1 MLQVHQCVAAV
12 GVGFD
17 AGAEERRRTC
27 SIDPRTQP
35 VLTLR
40 QSSLRLVAVC
50 PSTAY
55 GRIGLWFFASHS
67 WIFFRQSAYTSP
79 LYRTIIVL
87 HIILLIS
94 DFVVKKKRIVRS
106 DLCYLEGIYIVRT
119 HGLRY
124 TRNDRDIDVM
134 HFRGKL
140 KLFS

>member
-1 MLQVHQCVAAV
+1 MLQCVAAV
-12 GVGFD
+12 GVGFN
-17 AGAEERRRTC
+17 AAAEKRRRTC

-40 QSSLRLVAVC
+40 QSSFRLVAVC

-55 GRIGLWFFASHS
+55 GRVGLWSFASYS
-67 WIFFRQSAYTSP
+67 WIFFRKPAYLVSP
-79 LYRTIIVL
+79 LLSYDYCSFLSFFSYPISSVKEENC
-87 HIILLIS
+87 LL
-94 DFVVKKKRIVRS
+94 RS
-106 DLCYLEGIYIVRT
+106 LLFEGNIVRT

>member
-40 QSSLRLVAVC
+40 QSSLWLVAVC
-50 PSTAY
+50 PSIAY
-55 GRIGLWFFASHS
+55 GRVGLWFFASHS
-67 WIFFRQSAYTSP
+67 WIFFRQPAYTSP

-87 HIILLIS
+87 HIILLIR
-94 DFVVKKKRIVRS
+94 FRRKKKENCSFRS
-106 DLCYLEGIYIVRT
+106 LLFGGNIRT